1 MDYGLSN
8 KVRKKMRYGVYRLP
22 QEFLLKLKMIYPS
35 SYTRI
40 ATTFLTKKNTTF
52 RINYLKTDLRDL
64 RKLLV
69 NQRVKYN
76 ELTFP
81 EGAFLLK
88 TPLGEFQKTEIY
100 KNGLVY
106 VQNLSSMLPVLCL
119 EPENKDKILDLCA
132 APGAKTTQISSL
144 APKAEVTAIEK
155 ARPRYYKLLANLKI
169 QGIESTKVILLD
181 SIWVR
186 KKFPEYFNKI
196 LADVPCSSEG
206 RFLVTNPKSFK
217 YWKQRKVKE
226 MVHKQKKLLHSAFLA
241 LNEGGTLVYSTCT
254 FSPEENEGVID
265 WFISKFKEKVEILP
279 VKFPLKNVRDGLVQ
293 WKEKKFSA
301 SLRLAKRIIPDDSM
315 EGFFVA
321 KIKKISV

>member
-1 MDYGLSN
+1 
-8 KVRKKMRYGVYRLP
+8 MRDGVYRLP
-22 QEFLLKLKMIYPS
+22 QEFLLKLKAIYPS

-40 ATTFLTKKNTTF
+40 ASTFLTKKNTTF

-88 TPLGEFQKTEIY
+88 TPLREFQKTEIY

-155 ARPRYYKLLANLKI
+155 IRPRYYKLLANLKI

-265 WFISKFKEKVEILP
+265 WFINKFKEKVEILP

>member
-1 MDYGLSN
+1 
-8 KVRKKMRYGVYRLP
+8 MRDGIYKLP
-22 QEFLLKLKMIYPS
+22 QEFLLKLKAIYPS
-35 SYTRI
+35 SYVHI
-40 ATTFLTKKNTTF
+40 ASTFLTKKNTTF
-52 RINYLKTDLRDL
+52 RINYLKTDLRIL

-81 EGAFLLK
+81 KGAFLLK
-88 TPLGEFQKTEIY
+88 TPLQEFQKTEIY
-100 KNGLVY
+100 RNGLVY

-119 EPENKDKILDLCA
+119 EPEDKDKILDLCA

-241 LNEGGTLVYSTCT
+241 LNEGGILVYSTCT

-265 WFISKFKEKVEILP
+265 WFINKFKEKVEILP
-279 VKFPLKNVRDGLVQ
+279 VGFPLKNVRDGLLQ

-301 SLRLAKRIIPDDSM
+301 SLRLTKRIIPDDSM

>member
-1 MDYGLSN
+1 
-8 KVRKKMRYGVYRLP
+8 MREGIYKLP
-22 QEFLLKLKMIYPS
+22 QEFLLKLKEIYPS
-35 SYTRI
+35 SFTGI

-52 RINYLKTDLRDL
+52 RINLLKTDLEDL
-64 RKLLV
+64 KKLLI
-69 NQRVKYN
+69 NQRVRHR
-76 ELTFP
+76 ELSFP
-81 EGAFLLK
+81 GGAFLLN
-88 TPLGEFQKTEIY
+88 TPLRDFQQTKIY
-100 KNGLVY
+100 KEGLVY

-144 APKAEVTAIEK
+144 APQAEVIAIEK
-155 ARPRYYKLLANLKI
+155 ARPRYYKLLANLKT

-181 SIWVR
+181 AIWVR
-186 KKFPEYFNKI
+186 KKFPEYFDKI

-206 RFLVTNPKSFK
+206 RFLVTNSKSFK

-265 WFISKFKEKVEILP
+265 WFINKFKEKLEILP
-279 VKFPLKNVRDGLVQ
+279 IKIPLKNVREGLLR
-293 WKEKKFSA
+293 WKDKKFSQ
-301 SLRLAKRIIPDDSM
+301 SLRLTKRIIPDDTM

>member
-1 MDYGLSN
+1 
-8 KVRKKMRYGVYRLP
+8 MRDGVYRLP
-22 QEFLLKLKMIYPS
+22 QEFLLKLKAIYPS

-40 ATTFLTKKNTTF
+40 ASTFLTKKNTTF

-88 TPLGEFQKTEIY
+88 TPLREFQKTEIY

-186 KKFPEYFNKI
+186 KKFPEYFDKI

-265 WFISKFKEKVEILP
+265 WFINKFKEKVEILP
-279 VKFPLKNVRDGLVQ
+279 VKFPLKNVRDGLLQ